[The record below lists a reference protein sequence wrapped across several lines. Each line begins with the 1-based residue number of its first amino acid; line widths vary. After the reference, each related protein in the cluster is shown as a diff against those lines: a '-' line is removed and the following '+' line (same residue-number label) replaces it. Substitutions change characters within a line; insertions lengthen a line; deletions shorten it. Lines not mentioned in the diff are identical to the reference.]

1 MESDRETLNEDL
13 SELTKVEP
21 IRRIELI
28 TGAERRRHRSDDEK
42 AAIVAESMVP
52 GAVIAEV
59 ARRHGLSP
67 QQLYGWRSTFR
78 ANAHKLADP
87 TFSSVIVDDRSAVV
101 VQRGGQTMRTEAPHT
116 DTAPSIELTI
126 GAAQVIIRGAVDQ
139 GTLATVLKALKG
151 PLTKG
156 LA

>member
-1 MESDRETLNEDL
+1 MESDHDPLNEDL

-21 IRRIELI
+21 MRRIELI
-28 TGAERRRHRSDDEK
+28 TGAERRRKRSRDEK
-42 AAIVAESMVP
+42 AAIVAESLLP

-67 QQLYGWRSTFR
+67 QQLYGWRSSLKAQSIR
-78 ANAHKLADP
+78 QRVP
-87 TFSSVIVDDRSAVV
+87 TFSPIVVDGSSAVDDR
-101 VQRGGQTMRTEAPHT
+101 QDGLELRTETPLA

-126 GAAQVIIRGAVDQ
+126 GQTRVVIRGTVNQDALGV
-139 GTLATVLKALKG
+139 VLKALKG
-151 PLTKG
+151 

>member
-1 MESDRETLNEDL
+1 MESEPEVLNEDL

-21 IRRIELI
+21 MRRIELI
-28 TGAERRRHRSDDEK
+28 TSAERRRNRSRDEK
-42 AAIVAESMVP
+42 ASIVAESMVP

-78 ANAHKLADP
+78 SNVHKQDDP
-87 TFSSVIVDDRSAVV
+87 TFSSIVVDAGPAAFVR
-101 VQRGGQTMRTEAPHT
+101 QGGQTMGTKAPHA
-116 DTAPSIELTI
+116 DAAPSIELII
-126 GAAQVIIRGAVDQ
+126 GSARVIIRGAADQ
-139 GTLATVLKALKG
+139 NTLASVLKALKG
-151 PLTKG
+151 